1 MALGEVLFRDGF
13 NTVAC
18 DKNYISKFVSN
29 TVQIIRTIQAPGCE
43 EQTSHGDLPLVGLP
57 SPLSLPLTTLLL
69 PFPSRVIDM
78 VDLHDA
84 LTDLEKLA
92 TVPVPHVLNTT
103 RCTHM
108 QVMTQTLSGCS
119 VKTTVG

>member
-1 MALGEVLFRDGF
+1 MKLYIQVCTQRGTNFTGHT
-13 NTVAC
+13 NTRLRGA
-18 DKNYISKFVSN
+18 
-29 TVQIIRTIQAPGCE
+29 
-43 EQTSHGDLPLVGLP
+43 TSHSDLPLIGLS
-57 SPLSLPLTTLLL
+57 SPLSLPPTTLLL

>member
-1 MALGEVLFRDGF
+1 MR
-13 NTVAC
+13 
-18 DKNYISKFVSN
+18 
-29 TVQIIRTIQAPGCE
+29 TVQNTRRQGA
-43 EQTSHGDLPLVGLP
+43 SSRSDLPLVGLH
-57 SPLSLPLTTLLL
+57 SPLLL
-69 PFPSRVIDM
+69 PLLTLPLPFPFRVIDM

-108 QVMTQTLSGCS
+108 QVMTQTLSGYS
-119 VKTTVG
+119 VETTED